1 MIRQRERTM
10 INMWEGM
17 KYACILAVIVFIA
30 SLMLG
35 EASSSAPI
43 DKVESAV
50 TAAMDLSGMEKAS
63 NRMMKRLYGLN
74 ANDYEGAVLYISTF
88 NMDVEELLIVKVK
101 ETSQAETVSAAAQSR
116 KETQLTNFDGYGV
129 EQCQLLNDSVLNVKG
144 NYILFVVS
152 PDAKEAEKAFLG
164 SL

>member
-1 MIRQRERTM
+1 MIRQSERK
-10 INMWEGM
+10 IVNIWEGL
-17 KYACILAVIVFIA
+17 KYACIFAVLVFIG
-30 SLMLG
+30 SLLLG
-35 EASSSAPI
+35 EASSNASI
-43 DKVESAV
+43 EEVESAV
-50 TAAMDLSGMEKAS
+50 TATMDLSGMEKAS

-101 ETSQAETVSAAAQSR
+101 DISQTETVSAAAESR

-129 EQCQLLNDSVLNVKG
+129 EQCQLLNDSILNVRG
-144 NYILFVVS
+144 NYIFFVVS
-152 PDAKEAEKAFLG
+152 PNAKEAEKAFLG